1 MKTTQTLPT
10 AEQTSIRPRLE
21 AGSDKTIWFF
31 LLALVVLF
39 WAPEFILAMEWP
51 EYWITFLTEVFI
63 WALFAVAFNVLMG
76 YTGMVSFG
84 QAAYLGIGGYTAGLL
99 LKKLA
104 WMPFW
109 LGLVAAPIGGALAAA
124 IIGYFCIRRT
134 HIYFAIL
141 TLAFGQIVYLI
152 AFKWYDFTG
161 GDNGLIGVPVPEWVK
176 DPTFS
181 NYYKFVLVI
190 AIVAIYIL
198 WRIVNSPF
206 GKTLSAIRENPE
218 RAGFVG
224 VNVKLYQL
232 YAFMVAGFFSG
243 LAGALMMVN
252 ERSVYPDLAHWTQST
267 QVLLMS
273 LLGGVYTFFGP
284 IVGAFLLQT
293 MDADITQDYPEIWQL
308 FLGSVLILILFG
320 LPGGIMGFI
329 QERDFASSDD
339 YATRMRKLVL
349 TFSRKFWF
357 FFAGVLFF
365 TAFFSIL
372 VEPGSWW
379 ISEEWEF
386 ERTNLIT
393 WGIIPRTI
401 VQAVIG
407 GVIFALLLRGVRAFS
422 SICRVLMLLLS
433 LAPLVLH
440 IYLGTPLSGILI
452 TGLLVLFVYLNLLHA
467 DLKDAFGRQ
476 HRAELRTA
484 PIVS

>member
-1 MKTTQTLPT
+1 MKTTPSTPAIERTGIQ
-10 AEQTSIRPRLE
+10 PRQK
-21 AGSDKTIWFF
+21 AGADKTIWLF
-31 LLALVVLF
+31 LLALLLLF
-39 WAPEFILAMEWP
+39 WVPEFILWMEWP

-63 WALFAVAFNVLMG
+63 WGLFALAFNVLMG
-76 YTGMVSFG
+76 YTGMISFG

-109 LGLVAAPIGGALAAA
+109 LGLVAAPIGGAVAAA

-190 AIVAIYIL
+190 AVVAIYLL

-218 RAGFVG
+218 RTGFVG
-224 VNVKLYQL
+224 VNVKRYQL

-284 IVGAFLLQT
+284 LIGALLLQT
-293 MDADITQDYPEIWQL
+293 MDADITSDYSEIWQL

-329 QERDFASSDD
+329 QDRDFASADD
-339 YATRMRKLVL
+339 YPTRMRKWVL

-357 FFAGVLFF
+357 FFAGVLVF

-372 VEPGSWW
+372 AQPSSWW

-386 ERTNLIT
+386 ELTNLIT

-401 VQAVIG
+401 VQAIIG
-407 GVIFALLLRGVRAFS
+407 GIVFSLLLRGVRAFS
-422 SICRVLMLLLS
+422 PISRLLMLLGS
-433 LAPLVLH
+433 LAPLALH
-440 IYLGTPLSGILI
+440 LYLGTPLSGVLI
-452 TGLLVLFVYLNLLHA
+452 SALLVLFVYLNLLHA
-467 DLKDAFGRQ
+467 DLKAAFGPQ
-476 HRAELRTA
+476 QRAELRTA
-484 PIVS
+484 PSV